1 MFMKTY
7 SKILLSAVLATAI
20 ASPAFAGPVGM
31 RPNSTDQVDPA
42 TVAELQTAA
51 VQTRQEA
58 MNGNKNNLAFRRK
71 DYEIQ
76 QVISKIQD
84 GKPVQDAQV
93 DEALQPVHV
102 W

>member
-1 MFMKTY
+1 MKTY
-7 SKILLSAVLATAI
+7 SKILLSAVLSTAI

-31 RPNSTDQVDPA
+31 RPDSTAQVDPA
-42 TVAELQTAA
+42 TVAELQTAE

-71 DYEIQ
+71 DYEVEQLIA
-76 QVISKIQD
+76 KIQ
-84 GKPVQDAQV
+84 GGQPVQDAQV